1 MHENCFIVALHLA
14 TLRNL
19 MLLLCGDVVESGG
32 THWQVQLA
40 NNLTLQMLHE
50 FMACCTSLWPDRQTD
65 RQPPI
70 VAAIEIEIENENE
83 SKMYRHESVLNLRVE
98 VVINHRFVVF
108 NDSEVESEV
117 SRSEVRLK
125 C

>member
-1 MHENCFIVALHLA
+1 
-14 TLRNL
+14 
-19 MLLLCGDVVESGG
+19 
-32 THWQVQLA
+32 
-40 NNLTLQMLHE
+40 
-50 FMACCTSLWPDRQTD
+50 MARQTD